1 MHISSSEL
9 CLERVAEEFMGRRK
23 WKHYQDQLTRNQ
35 LNIAEQQPI
44 AIANEVDDCNYKENH
59 RLTQHH
65 NNNSCSSNNNSK
77 AQTDF
82 VHTHTSQAD
91 ADADADVDAHEF
103 EIDDDRVRE
112 SSATSRSSSSTP
124 IPPPPEPNDWTPS
137 DKCNFCINGRLL
149 TVNAA
154 GQLVAETATTNNSN
168 NICQNGNAA
177 QQHDSDSSSSA
188 SLHINNN
195 NNNNNKYRARQVANT
210 KATAT
215 TAAAAAAATAT
226 AASIELYKL
235 LTMTSMDSSM
245 AAKLAHFTMMANDFN
260 LMSKL
265 ANQQHA
271 NAVTPTTSELTAAA
285 DSPTLKE
292 TPSSALDAPL
302 DLSSKPSPNSSIS
315 GDMKTVRSSADCV
328 TAGHSYSGSEDLS
341 SGLHEV
347 LTHKLSHNS
356 RKASTPYHLPRDN
369 HLRQKLGNMKLNLLA
384 PTELQESDVDSNAS
398 TPAPVYLDFVESLAS
413 DHLRKLRPLSEHNGS
428 EPGDDL
434 EPLMSPKLPP
444 RRQAGTPTHAAHA
457 AHAAAAGAATGLNIP
472 INGNMLLQTMLLMA
486 GTGAITEVDESQ
498 TLGDF
503 FKGLLLAK
511 RGDLMNDALANVL
524 AGGGNA
530 HESNNALRLL
540 QQQQQQL
547 NALNAF
553 RRQLPKSETPETNS
567 SLDANDACE
576 DPILKIPSYKISSA
590 ASVSPSQL
598 LNNNNSSSS
607 NNNNSHSNRNGGGG
621 GPHSPHSA
629 SPMLA
634 AAVAA
639 AAANNSYRHSSS
651 SNHNSSSSN
660 SNNLL
665 PPSPTSI
672 QKMMATSIQRKLNE
686 QSNQD
691 SLRNNGNTS
700 GSECSSN
707 SINNGSTSN
716 NNNNNHSSSSSS
728 SKKPSI
734 SVAKMIGGTDTSR
747 FGASPNLLAQQHN
760 HLPAHHHQQQH
771 HQHQQQQQH
780 HHQQLSAQDAA
791 ALAAGKGTRPKR
803 GKYRNYDRDSLVE
816 AVKAVQRGEMSVHRA
831 GSYYGVPHSTL
842 EYKVKERHL
851 MRPRKREPKPQPDLV
866 GLTGAA
872 NKLNLEKLK
881 AGSSSS
887 SNNNNN
893 NIGGGSKLSN
903 ALKNN
908 SAAQAAAAAAAAA
921 NAANGLKLPMY
932 DAASQLSFQQS
943 MFAWPQPSANA
954 NYNLDLRNL
963 PLSVAAGNHHAHSG
977 LPMNSA
983 LEMAEN
989 LYDGIIRKSL
999 NNDGGGGSNSSANNG
1014 NALLDQ
1020 LLVKKTPFTNNR
1032 SNDYLAAAAAAA
1044 CSSSAESVKRSGSP
1058 MSPYADIKRERLSPM
1073 RHAGESNSSDED
1085 AAEHHGNNNNNNSEL
1100 AHNKNNNGSN
1110 NFNNN
1115 NNGNGRSRMTSRDSE
1130 TDASSQKSDQSHS
1143 SAAAAAAAAAGN
1155 KMMMDLNGGVKCEPN
1170 IAHMLP
1176 SGNSILHEK
1185 LAQIK
1190 AEQADCIANDE
1201 QL

>member
-590 ASVSPSQL
+590 AS
-598 LNNNNSSSS
+598 
-607 NNNNSHSNRNGGGG
+607 
-621 GPHSPHSA
+621 
-629 SPMLA
+629 
-634 AAVAA
+634 
-639 AAANNSYRHSSS
+639 
-651 SNHNSSSSN
+651 
-660 SNNLL
+660 
-665 PPSPTSI
+665 
-672 QKMMATSIQRKLNE
+672 
-686 QSNQD
+686 
-691 SLRNNGNTS
+691 
-700 GSECSSN
+700 
-707 SINNGSTSN
+707 
-716 NNNNNHSSSSSS
+716 
-728 SKKPSI
+728 
-734 SVAKMIGGTDTSR
+734 
-747 FGASPNLLAQQHN
+747 
-760 HLPAHHHQQQH
+760 
-771 HQHQQQQQH
+771 
-780 HHQQLSAQDAA
+780 
-791 ALAAGKGTRPKR
+791 R